1 MTTLSSV
8 KTDIA
13 SLFYKLGAMSSAQET
28 ELKAVAKE
36 FATVDAEI
44 NDALDACAMA
54 SGTIDF
60 VDPMEEGAAM
70 MYAMETN
77 MMLEMVMS
85 RLPEG
90 THNVIGCAMAG
101 ITSRPGITEAQYDL
115 LTGPFIKVFGK
126 FGV

>member
-1 MTTLSSV
+1 MATLDLV
-8 KTDIA
+8 KVDIA

-28 ELKAVAKE
+28 ELKTAAKE

-44 NDALDACAMA
+44 NDALDACAEA
-54 SGTIDF
+54 SGTIDP

-70 MYAMETN
+70 LYAMEVN
-77 MMLEMVMS
+77 MTLEMVMS

-101 ITSRPGITEAQYDL
+101 ITSKHGITEAQYDL
-115 LTGPFIKVFGK
+115 LTRPFIKVFGK